1 MLSQTINTSADLSG
15 DRSAND
21 ISRLFMEVTV
31 DVSGDAV
38 DLTVVAS
45 HWKSGTGND
54 DDFRR
59 VVEASEEEAAQLA
72 IAGLTW
78 RH

>member
-31 DVSGDAV
+31 DVPGDAV